1 LIITAAPFIGPNRLI
16 TVVRVYG
23 YDSIERAAA
32 DEALSPPGVQTALA
46 GRWKERL
53 ADQIAPQLAR
63 EIDLFEGQIE
73 LKKQGKIEDK
83 LFAETRLRRGAYGQR
98 YDNGQRHDG
107 IRQRSLAF
115 PTPASKGVD
124 TVWDAPGM
132 QRIKIPFG
140 GLKPDQM
147 DVLADVAEEY
157 SDAICHVTTRQDVQL
172 HYVHIDDAP
181 DLMRRLAAV
190 GITTREACGNSV
202 RNVTACPLAGVCR
215 GEAFDTTQYAKALA
229 YHLLGHPDT
238 QDMGR
243 KFKVAF
249 SGCKSSSCGLTNIH
263 DLGFIAKTWQSSGV
277 TRRGFEVVIGGGLG
291 AVPYDAKLFDAAVP
305 EEEILPLA
313 QATCRV
319 FARLGEKRNR
329 GRARL
334 KFLIEKLGLEEF
346 RRLVIEERKVL
357 PPDPRWTEY
366 LKDVERHQEAPL
378 KASSKLDLAHLDPE
392 FEGWRATNVYAQRQ
406 PGYVVATVTLPLG
419 DISSWQMRQLAEVAR
434 QYVGDN
440 LRTTV
445 EQNLVLRHVSES
457 DLPALFRE
465 LKRLGLALGGAG
477 KIEDVVSCPGTDTC
491 KLGIAA
497 SRGLA
502 AELHERLVQRQK
514 HGQIDPAVRDLH
526 IKMSGCFNSCG
537 QHHLADIGFYGV
549 SRKIG
554 GATVP
559 HFRVLMGGEWDNNGA
574 TYGLTIGAVPSR
586 RIPEF
591 IDHVTAR
598 YVAERRPG
606 ERFKDYVARIG
617 KKALKEMVDAFAAVP
632 AYAQDR
638 SFYSDWR
645 DPREFTT
652 ADITTG
658 ECAGEVVPQVE
669 FDLQA
674 AEQRNFE
681 AQIHLE
687 QGEVEKADQTAY
699 QSMLIA
705 AKGLVRTQFWDLPD
719 DPERIVAEFRTR
731 FYETQLFQSPDAGQ
745 YAGGKFALYL
755 LNRHT
760 DHHRTFTAEKARHL
774 VEEAQLFIEAAYSC
788 HLRMSE
794 QQLRARKSVVVAE
807 VAEAVA

>member
-1 LIITAAPFIGPNRLI
+1 MA
-16 TVVRVYG
+16 
-23 YDSIERAAA
+23 S
-32 DEALSPPGVQTALA
+32 
-46 GRWKERL
+46 WKERL
-53 ADQIAPQLAR
+53 ADRMPADLAR
-63 EIDLFEGQIE
+63 EIDLYEGQIE
-73 LKKQGKIEDK
+73 LKKAGKIEDK
-83 LFAETRLRRGAYGQR
+83 LFAETRLRRGSYGQR

-107 IRQRSLAF
+107 LTQRALPF
-115 PTPASKGVD
+115 PTPATKGPE

-140 GLKPDQM
+140 GLNPDQM
-147 DVLADVAEEY
+147 DTLADVAEDY
-157 SDAICHVTTRQDVQL
+157 SDTICHITTRQDVQL

-181 DLMRRLAAV
+181 DLMRRLASV

-215 GEAFDTTQYAKALA
+215 GEAFDTTPYAKAMA

-249 SGCKSSSCGLTNIH
+249 SGCKTSSCGLTNIH
-263 DLGFIAKTWQSSGV
+263 DLGFIAKTWQSNGA

-291 AVPYDAKLFDAAVP
+291 AVPYDAKLFDATVP

-329 GRARL
+329 GRARM

-346 RRLVIEERKVL
+346 RRLVLEERKIL
-357 PPDPRWTEY
+357 RPDPRWTDY
-366 LKDVERHQEAPL
+366 LKDVERYRETPA
-378 KASSKLDLAHLDPE
+378 KASSTLNLANLDPQ
-392 FEGWRATNVYAQRQ
+392 FEAWRATNVYPQSQA
-406 PGYVVATVTLPLG
+406 GYVVATVTLPLG
-419 DISSWQMRQLAEVAR
+419 DITSWQMRQLADVAR
-434 QYVGDN
+434 KFVGDTV
-440 LRTTV
+440 RTTV
-445 EQNLVLRHVSES
+445 EQNLVLRWVSES
-457 DLPALFRE
+457 DLPALYAE
-465 LKRLGLALGGAG
+465 LKRLDLALGGAS

-502 AELHERLVQRQK
+502 AELHEKYVKRQK
-514 HGQIDPAVRDLH
+514 TDGIDPAVRDLH

-559 HFRVLMGGEWDNNGA
+559 HFRVLMGGEWENNGA
-574 TYGLTIGAVPSR
+574 TYGLTIGAVPSK

-591 IDHVTAR
+591 IDHVTQK
-598 YVAERRPG
+598 YVADRKEG
-606 ERFKDYVARIG
+606 ERFKDFVNRIG
-617 KKALKEMVDAFAAVP
+617 KKALKQMVDAFSAVP
-632 AYAQDR
+632 PYAVDR
-638 SFYSDWR
+638 TLYSDWR

-658 ECAGEVVPQVE
+658 ECAGEVVPQIE

-687 QGEVEKADQTAY
+687 QSEWQKADEAAY

-705 AKGLVRTQFWDLPD
+705 AKGLVRTQMWDVTD
-719 DPERIVAEFRTR
+719 DADQIVKEFTTR
-731 FYETQLFQSPDAGQ
+731 FYDTQLFQSPDAGQ

-755 LNRHT
+755 INRHA
-760 DHHRTFTAEKARHL
+760 DKARVFAADRARHL
-774 VEEAQLFIEAAYSC
+774 VEEAQLFIEAAYGYYQ
-788 HLRMSE
+788 RMTE
-794 QQLRARKSVVVAE
+794 QRAAQAKPSVE
-807 VAEAVA
+807 VAEPAEEATA

>member
-1 LIITAAPFIGPNRLI
+1 
-16 TVVRVYG
+16 
-23 YDSIERAAA
+23 
-32 DEALSPPGVQTALA
+32 LA
-46 GRWKERL
+46 SWKEHL
-53 ADQIAPQLAR
+53 ADRLPVELAR
-63 EIDLFEGQIE
+63 EVDVFEGQIE
-73 LKKQGKIEDK
+73 LKKLGKIEDK

-107 IRQRSLAF
+107 IAQRTLSY
-115 PTPASKGVD
+115 PGTRTKG
-124 TVWDAPGM
+124 TETLWDAPGM

-140 GLKPDQM
+140 GLNPEQM
-147 DVLADVAEEY
+147 DLLADVAEEY
-157 SDAICHVTTRQDVQL
+157 SDAICHITTRQDVQL
-172 HYVHIDDAP
+172 HYVHIDDTP

-202 RNVTACPLAGVCR
+202 RNVTACSIAGVCNC
-215 GEAFDTTQYAKALA
+215 EAFDTTPYAKAMA

-249 SGCKSSSCGLTNIH
+249 SGCKTSSCGLTNIH
-263 DLGFIAKTWQSSGV
+263 DLGFIARTWISNGV

-291 AVPYDAKLFDAAVP
+291 AVPYDALLFDAAVP

-313 QATCRV
+313 QAICRV

-329 GRARL
+329 GRARM
-334 KFLIEKLGLEEF
+334 KFLLEKLGLDEF
-346 RRLVIEERKVL
+346 RRLVIEERRIL
-357 PPDPRWTEY
+357 PHDARWTDY
-366 LKDVERHQEAPL
+366 LKDVERYAEVPVRA
-378 KASSKLDLAHLDPE
+378 ASTVSQGSSDPALQA
-392 FEGWRATNVYAQRQ
+392 WRATNVRAQKQ

-419 DISSWQMRQLAEVAR
+419 DITSWQLRQLAAVAR
-434 QYVGDN
+434 RYVGDN
-440 LRTTV
+440 VRTTV
-445 EQNLVLRHVSES
+445 EQNLVLRWVPEA
-457 DLPALFRE
+457 DVPALYAE
-465 LKRLGLALGGAG
+465 LKRLDLSLGGAS
-477 KIEDVVSCPGTDTC
+477 KIEDVVACPGTDTC

-502 AELHERLVQRQK
+502 AELQERYVARQK
-514 HGQIDPAVRDLH
+514 RGQIDPATRDLH

-549 SRKIG
+549 SRKVG

-559 HFRVLMGGEWDNNGA
+559 HFRVLMGGEWQNNGA
-574 TYGLTIGAVPSR
+574 TYGLTIGAVPSK

-598 YVAERRPG
+598 YVAERQPN
-606 ERFKDYVARIG
+606 ERFKEYVTRIG
-617 KKALKEMVDAFAAVP
+617 KKALKEMVDAFSAVP
-632 AYAQDR
+632 PYAVDR

-645 DPREFTT
+645 DPREFTI

-658 ECAGEVVPQVE
+658 ECAGEMVPQVE

-681 AQIHLE
+681 AQVYLE
-687 QGEVEKADQTAY
+687 QGEMRKADEAAY

-705 AKGLVRTQFWDLPD
+705 AKALVRTEFWDLPD
-719 DPERIVAEFRTR
+719 EPDRIVAEFRTR
-731 FYETQLFQSPDAGQ
+731 FYDTQRFQSPDAGQ

-755 LNRHT
+755 LNRH
-760 DHHRTFTAEKARHL
+760 AEQNRASSLTVDKLRHL
-774 VEEAQLFIEAAYSC
+774 IEEAQLFIEAAYSC
-788 HLRMSE
+788 YQRMSE
-794 QQLRARKSVVVAE
+794 QRAAALAGADLAAVAE
-807 VAEAVA
+807 VTT

>member
-1 LIITAAPFIGPNRLI
+1 MASWTEL
-16 TVVRVYG
+16 
-23 YDSIERAAA
+23 
-32 DEALSPPGVQTALA
+32 LSDRIPP
-46 GRWKERL
+46 E
-53 ADQIAPQLAR
+53 LAR
-63 EIDLFEGQIE
+63 EIDLFEGQIG

-107 IRQRSLAF
+107 ITHRSLPFAAQA
-115 PTPASKGVD
+115 TKGPE

-140 GLKPDQM
+140 GLNPDQM

-157 SDAICHVTTRQDVQL
+157 SDAICHITTRQDVQL
-172 HYVHIDDAP
+172 HYVHIEDTP
-181 DLMRRLAAV
+181 DVMRRLASV

-215 GEAFDTTQYAKALA
+215 GEAFDTTPYAKALA

-249 SGCKSSSCGLTNIH
+249 SGCKTSSCGLTNIH
-263 DLGFIAKTWQSSGV
+263 DLGFIAKTWHSSGV
-277 TRRGFEVVIGGGLG
+277 VRRGFEVVVGGGLG
-291 AVPYDAKLFDAAVP
+291 AVPYDAKLFDATVP

-313 QATCRV
+313 QAVCRV
-319 FARLGEKRNR
+319 FARQGEKRNR

-334 KFLIEKLGLEEF
+334 KFLVEKLGLDEF
-346 RRLVIEERKVL
+346 RRLVVEERKVL
-357 PPDPRWTEY
+357 RPDPRWTDY
-366 LKDVERHQEAPL
+366 LQDIERYRETPVRP
-378 KASSKLDLAHLDPE
+378 SSTLDLRHLDPE
-392 FEGWRATNVYAQRQ
+392 FEAWRQTNVYAQSQ
-406 PGYVVATVTLPLG
+406 QGYVAATVTLPLG
-419 DISSWQMRQLAEVAR
+419 DITSWQLRRLADVAR
-434 QYVGDN
+434 KYVGDN
-440 LRTTV
+440 IRSTV
-445 EQNLVLRHVSES
+445 EQNLILRWVSEA
-457 DLPALFRE
+457 DLPALD
-465 LKRLGLALGGAG
+465 LASGGAG

-502 AELHERLVQRQK
+502 AEMHERLTHQQK
-514 HGQIDPAVRDLH
+514 QGAIDPSVRDLH

-549 SRKIG
+549 SRKVG

-559 HFRVLMGGEWDNNGA
+559 HFRVLMGGEWANNGA
-574 TYGLTIGAVPSR
+574 TYGLTIGAVPSK

-591 IDHVTAR
+591 IDHVTQR
-598 YVAERRPG
+598 YVAGRLEG

-617 KKALKEMVDAFAAVP
+617 KKALKEMVDAFSAVP
-632 AYAQDR
+632 PYATDR
-638 SFYSDWR
+638 TLYSDWR

-652 ADITTG
+652 SDITTG
-658 ECAGEVVPQVE
+658 ECAGEVVPQIE

-687 QGEVEKADQTAY
+687 QQDVHKADEAAY

-705 AKGLVRTQFWDLPD
+705 AKGLVRTELWDVTD
-719 DPERIVAEFRTR
+719 DPEQVVTEFKAR
-731 FYETQLFQSPDAGQ
+731 FYDTKLFQSPDAGQ

-755 LNRHT
+755 LNRHA
-760 DHHRTFTAEKARHL
+760 DKNRSFAADKARHL

-788 HLRMSE
+788 YHRMSE
-794 QQLRARKSVVVAE
+794 QRAPAKARADVHLPE
-807 VAEAVA
+807 VAEATA

>member
-1 LIITAAPFIGPNRLI
+1 VA
-16 TVVRVYG
+16 
-23 YDSIERAAA
+23 S
-32 DEALSPPGVQTALA
+32 
-46 GRWKERL
+46 WKEHL
-53 ADQIAPQLAR
+53 ADRMPIDLAR
-63 EIDLFEGQIE
+63 EIEDFERKIE

-83 LFAETRLRRGAYGQR
+83 LFAEARLRRGAYGQR

-107 IRQRSLAF
+107 IVQRSLPF
-115 PTPASKGVD
+115 PTVATKGTD

-140 GLKPDQM
+140 GLNPNQM
-147 DVLADVAEEY
+147 DVLAEVAEEY
-157 SDAICHVTTRQDVQL
+157 SDAILHITTRQDVQL
-172 HYVHIDDAP
+172 HYVHIEDAP
-181 DLMRRLAAV
+181 NVMRRLASV
-190 GITTREACGNSV
+190 GVTTREACGNTV
-202 RNVTACPLAGVCR
+202 RNVTACCLAGVCR
-215 GEAFDTTQYAKALA
+215 GEAFDTTPYAKALA

-249 SGCKSSSCGLTNIH
+249 SGCKASSCGLTNIH
-263 DLGFIAKTWQSSGV
+263 DLGFIAKTWQESGH
-277 TRRGFEVVIGGGLG
+277 TRRGFEVVVGGGLG
-291 AVPYDAKLFDAAVP
+291 AVPYDAKLFDSTVP

-329 GRARL
+329 GRARM
-334 KFLIEKLGLEEF
+334 KFLIEKLGFEEF
-346 RRLVIEERKVL
+346 RHLVLEERKSL

-366 LKDVERHQEAPL
+366 LRDVERYQEQPA
-378 KASSKLDLAHLDPE
+378 KASSRLDLANLDPE
-392 FEGWRATNVYAQRQ
+392 FEAWRATNVYAQRQ
-406 PGYVVATVTLPLG
+406 AGYVAVTVTLPLG
-419 DISSWQMRQLAEVAR
+419 DITSWQMRQLADIAR
-434 QYVGDN
+434 KYVGDN
-440 LRTTV
+440 VRTTV
-445 EQNLVLRHVSES
+445 EQNVILRWVSEA
-457 DLPALFRE
+457 DLPSLYTE
-465 LKRLGLALGGAG
+465 LKRLDLALGGAG

-502 AELHERLVQRQK
+502 AELHERLVAR
-514 HGQIDPAVRDLH
+514 HENGGIDPAVRDLH

-559 HFRVLMGGEWDNNGA
+559 HFRVLLGGEWGNNGA
-574 TYGLTIGAVPSR
+574 TYGLTIGAVPSK

-591 IDHVTAR
+591 IDHVTQR
-598 YVAERRPG
+598 YLAERNEG
-606 ERFKDYVARIG
+606 ERFKDYVTRIG
-617 KKALKEMVDAFAAVP
+617 KKALKSMVDAFSAVP
-632 AYAQDR
+632 PYAVDR

-645 DPREFTT
+645 DPREFTI

-658 ECAGEVVPQVE
+658 ECAGEVVPQIE

-687 QGEVEKADQTAY
+687 QSEFQKADETAY
-699 QSMLIA
+699 QSMLVA
-705 AKGLVRTQFWDLPD
+705 AKGLVRTQLWDLPD
-719 DPERIVAEFRTR
+719 DADRIVSEFKTR
-731 FYETQLFQSPDAGQ
+731 FYDTQRFQSPDAGQ

-755 LNRHT
+755 LNRHA
-760 DHHRTFTAEKARHL
+760 DKDRVFTPDKARHL

-788 HLRMSE
+788 HQRMSE
-794 QQLRARKSVVVAE
+794 QRAKARVSFELPV
-807 VAEAVA
+807 EATA

>member
-1 LIITAAPFIGPNRLI
+1 MP
-16 TVVRVYG
+16 V
-23 YDSIERAAA
+23 E
-32 DEALSPPGVQTALA
+32 
-46 GRWKERL
+46 
-53 ADQIAPQLAR
+53 LAR
-63 EIDLFEGQIE
+63 EIDQFEGQIE
-73 LKKQGKIEDK
+73 LKKLGKIEDK

-107 IRQRSLAF
+107 IAQRSLTY
-115 PTPASKGVD
+115 PSTLTKG
-124 TVWDAPGM
+124 TETMWDAPGM

-140 GLKPDQM
+140 GLNPEQM

-157 SDAICHVTTRQDVQL
+157 SDAICHITTRQDVQL
-172 HYVHIDDAP
+172 HYVHIDDTP
-181 DLMRRLAAV
+181 DVMRRLGSV

-215 GEAFDTTQYAKALA
+215 CEVFDTTPYAKAMA

-249 SGCKSSSCGLTNIH
+249 SGCKTSSCGLTNIH
-263 DLGFIAKTWQSSGV
+263 DLGFIAKTWSSGGV
-277 TRRGFEVVIGGGLG
+277 ARRGFEVVVGGGLG
-291 AVPYDAKLFDAAVP
+291 AVPYDAQLFDAAVP

-313 QATCRV
+313 QAVCRV

-334 KFLIEKLGLEEF
+334 KFLLEKLGLEEF
-346 RRLVIEERKVL
+346 RRLVLEERRVL
-357 PPDPRWTEY
+357 RPDPRWTEY
-366 LKDVERHQEAPL
+366 LKDVERHHEVPLRSSTAPEA
-378 KASSKLDLAHLDPE
+378 AHADPQ
-392 FEGWRATNVYAQRQ
+392 FQAWRATNVYAQRQ

-419 DISSWQMRQLAEVAR
+419 DITSWQMRQLAGLAR
-434 QYVGDN
+434 RYVGDN
-440 LRTTV
+440 VRTTV
-445 EQNLVLRHVSES
+445 EQNIVLRWVCAA
-457 DLPALFRE
+457 DLPALYAE
-465 LKRLGLALGGAG
+465 LRRLDLALEGAG
-477 KIEDVVSCPGTDTC
+477 KIEDVVACPGTDTC

-502 AELHERLVQRQK
+502 AELHERYVQRRK
-514 HGQIDPAVRDLH
+514 EGQIDPVTRELH

-559 HFRVLMGGEWDNNGA
+559 HFRVLMGGEWENNGA
-574 TYGLTIGAVPSR
+574 TYGLTIGAVPSK

-591 IDHVTAR
+591 IDHVTQR
-598 YVAERRPG
+598 YVAERQPD
-606 ERFKDYVARIG
+606 ERFKAYVTRIG

-632 AYAQDR
+632 PYAVDR
-638 SFYSDWR
+638 TLYSDWR
-645 DPREFTT
+645 DPREFTI

-658 ECAGEVVPQVE
+658 ECAGEVVMQIE

-681 AQIHLE
+681 AQVYLE
-687 QGEVEKADQTAY
+687 QGEIAKADEAAY

-705 AKGLVRTQFWDLPD
+705 ARGLVRTQFWDLPD
-719 DPERIVAEFRTR
+719 EPDRIVAEFRSR
-731 FYETQLFQSPDAGQ
+731 FYDTQLFQSPDAGQ

-755 LNRHT
+755 LNRHA
-760 DHHRTFTAEKARHL
+760 DRQRNFTADTARHL
-774 VEEAQLFIEAAYSC
+774 IEEAQLFIEAAYSC
-788 HLRMSE
+788 HQRLSE
-794 QQLRARKSVVVAE
+794 QNARALAGADALA
-807 VAEAVA
+807 VAEAVG

>member
-1 LIITAAPFIGPNRLI
+1 M
-16 TVVRVYG
+16 
-23 YDSIERAAA
+23 
-32 DEALSPPGVQTALA
+32 SPTPAS
-46 GRWKERL
+46 WKEHL
-53 ADQIAPQLAR
+53 ADRVPVELGR
-63 EIDLFEGQIE
+63 EIDDFEGKIE

-83 LFAETRLRRGAYGQR
+83 LFTEARLRRGAYGQR

-107 IRQRSLAF
+107 ITHRTLPF
-115 PTPASKGVD
+115 PAHASKGTD

-140 GLKPDQM
+140 GLTPDQM
-147 DVLADVAEEY
+147 DVLADLAEEY

-172 HYVHIDDAP
+172 HYVHIEDTP
-181 DLMRRLAAV
+181 DIMRRLASA

-202 RNVTACPLAGVCR
+202 RNVTACSLAGVCR
-215 GEAFDTTQYAKALA
+215 CEAFDTTPYAKAMA

-249 SGCKSSSCGLTNIH
+249 SGCKTSSCGLTNIH
-263 DLGFIAKTWQSSGV
+263 DLGFIAKTWQGNGA
-277 TRRGFEVVIGGGLG
+277 THRGFEVVIGGGLG

-329 GRARL
+329 GRARM

-346 RRLVIEERKVL
+346 RRLVLEERKVL
-357 PPDPRWTEY
+357 RPDPRWTDY
-366 LKDVERHQEAPL
+366 LQDVQRHEDKPA
-378 KASSKLDLAHLDPE
+378 KASSKLNLSHLDPE
-392 FEGWRATNVYAQRQ
+392 FEAWRATNVYAQRQ
-406 PGYVVATVTLPLG
+406 AGYVAATVTLPLG
-419 DISSWQMRQLAEVAR
+419 DITSWQMRQLADVGR
-434 QYVGDN
+434 KFVGDN
-440 LRTTV
+440 VRTTV
-445 EQNLVLRHVSES
+445 EQNLILRWVPEA
-457 DLPALFRE
+457 DLPALYAE
-465 LKRLGLALGGAG
+465 LKRLDLALPGAG

-502 AELHERLVQRQK
+502 AELHERLVERQK
-514 HGQIDPAVRDLH
+514 TAGIDPAVRDLH

-549 SRKIG
+549 SRKVG

-559 HFRVLMGGEWDNNGA
+559 HFRVLMGGEWENNGA
-574 TYGLTIGAVPSR
+574 TYGLTIGAVPSK

-591 IDHVTAR
+591 IDHVTQR
-598 YVAERRPG
+598 YLAERNEG

-617 KKALKEMVDAFAAVP
+617 KKALKAMVDAYSSVP
-632 AYAQDR
+632 AYAVDR
-638 SFYSDWR
+638 TLYSDWR
-645 DPREFTT
+645 DPREFTIS
-652 ADITTG
+652 DITTG

-687 QGEVEKADQTAY
+687 QNEFQKADEVAY
-699 QSMLIA
+699 QSMLVA
-705 AKGLVRTQFWDLPD
+705 AKGLVRTQFWDVPD
-719 DPERIVAEFRTR
+719 DPERIVSEFKAR
-731 FYETQLFQSPDAGQ
+731 FYDTQLFQSPDAGQ

-755 LNRHT
+755 LNRHA
-760 DHHRTFTAEKARHL
+760 DKNRVFTADKARHL

-788 HLRMSE
+788 HLRLSE
-794 QQLRARKSVVVAE
+794 QQARTAKVSFE
-807 VAEAVA
+807 VPELPLAAVS

>member
-1 LIITAAPFIGPNRLI
+1 MT
-16 TVVRVYG
+16 
-23 YDSIERAAA
+23 S
-32 DEALSPPGVQTALA
+32 
-46 GRWKERL
+46 WKERL
-53 ADQIAPQLAR
+53 TDRTPVELAR
-63 EIDLFEGQIE
+63 EIDVFEGQIE

-107 IRQRSLAF
+107 ITHRSLPF
-115 PTPASKGVD
+115 PAEGTKGPE

-140 GLKPDQM
+140 GLNPEQM

-157 SDAICHVTTRQDVQL
+157 SDAICHITTRQDVQL
-172 HYVHIDDAP
+172 HYVHIEDTP
-181 DLMRRLAAV
+181 DVMRRLASV

-202 RNVTACPLAGVCR
+202 RNVTACPLAGVCH
-215 GEAFDTTQYAKALA
+215 GEAFDTTPYAKAMA
-229 YHLLGHPDT
+229 YHLLGHTDT

-249 SGCKSSSCGLTNIH
+249 SGCKTSSCGLTNIH
-263 DLGFIAKTWQSSGV
+263 DLGFIAKTWQSNGV

-291 AVPYDAKLFDAAVP
+291 AVPYDAKLFDATVP

-334 KFLIEKLGLEEF
+334 KFLIEKLGLDEF
-346 RRLVIEERKVL
+346 RRLVLEERKVL
-357 PPDPRWTEY
+357 PSDPRWTDY
-366 LKDVERHQEAPL
+366 LKDVERYREAPA
-378 KASSKLDLAHLDPE
+378 KASSNLDLTHLDPE
-392 FEGWRATNVYAQRQ
+392 FEAWRATNVYAQRQ
-406 PGYVVATVTLPLG
+406 PGYVVATITLPLG
-419 DISSWQMRQLAEVAR
+419 DITSRQMRQLAEIAR
-434 QYVGDN
+434 KYVGDN
-440 LRTTV
+440 VRTTV
-445 EQNLVLRHVSES
+445 EQNLILRWVSEA
-457 DLPALFRE
+457 DLPALYAD
-465 LKRLGLALGGAG
+465 LKRVDLALGGAG

-502 AELHERLVQRQK
+502 AELHERLQHRQQN
-514 HGQIDPAVRDLH
+514 GGIDPAVRDLH

-549 SRKIG
+549 SRKVG

-559 HFRVLMGGEWDNNGA
+559 HFRVLMGGEWENNGA
-574 TYGLTIGAVPSR
+574 TYGLTIGAVPSK

-591 IDHVTAR
+591 IDHVTQR
-598 YVAERRPG
+598 YLTERQQG
-606 ERFKDYVARIG
+606 ERFKDYVGRIG
-617 KKALKEMVDAFAAVP
+617 KKALKQMVDAFSSVP
-632 AYAQDR
+632 AYAVDR
-638 SFYSDWR
+638 TLYSDWR
-645 DPREFTT
+645 DPREFTIS
-652 ADITTG
+652 DITTG
-658 ECAGEVVPQVE
+658 ECAGEVVPQIE

-687 QGEVEKADQTAY
+687 QNEFQKADEAAY

-705 AKGLVRTQFWDLPD
+705 AKGLVRTQLWDLSD
-719 DPERIVAEFRTR
+719 DADRIVFEFKTR
-731 FYETQLFQSPDAGQ
+731 FYDTQLFQSPDAGQ

-755 LNRHT
+755 LNRHA
-760 DHHRTFTAEKARHL
+760 DKNRVFAGDKARHL

-788 HLRMSE
+788 HQRMSE
-794 QQLRARKSVVVAE
+794 QRARQKVQTSVDQPE
-807 VAEAVA
+807 PAEAEATA

>member
-1 LIITAAPFIGPNRLI
+1 
-16 TVVRVYG
+16 
-23 YDSIERAAA
+23 
-32 DEALSPPGVQTALA
+32 LA
-46 GRWKERL
+46 SWKERL
-53 ADQIAPQLAR
+53 ADRLPDALAR
-63 EIDLFEGQIE
+63 EIDVFEAQLA

-107 IRQRSLAF
+107 IAHRTLAF
-115 PTPASKGVD
+115 PTASTKGVD

-140 GLKPDQM
+140 GLNAQQM

-157 SDAICHVTTRQDVQL
+157 SDAICHITTRQDVQL
-172 HYVHIDDAP
+172 HYVHIEDTP
-181 DLMRRLAAV
+181 DLMRRLASA
-190 GITTREACGNSV
+190 GITTREACGNAV
-202 RNVTACPLAGVCR
+202 RNVTACPLSGVCR
-215 GEAFDTTQYAKALA
+215 GEAFDTTPYARALA
-229 YHLLGHPDT
+229 WHLLGHPDT

-249 SGCKSSSCGLTNIH
+249 SGCKTRSCGLTNIH
-263 DLGFIAKTWQSSGV
+263 DLGFVARTWPADGAL
-277 TRRGFEVVIGGGLG
+277 RRGFEVTIGGGLG
-291 AVPYDAKLFDAAVP
+291 AVPYDAQLFDAAVP

-313 QATCRV
+313 QAVCRV

-334 KFLIEKLGLEEF
+334 KFLVEKLGLEEF
-346 RRLVIEERKVL
+346 RRLVLEERRIL
-357 PPDPRWTEY
+357 PPDARWTAY
-366 LKDVERHQEAPL
+366 LKDVERYEERATRPCAELNLDHPDPQFEA
-378 KASSKLDLAHLDPE
+378 
-392 FEGWRATNVYAQRQ
+392 WRATNVYAQRQ

-419 DISSWQMRQLAEVAR
+419 DITSWQMRQLADVAR
-434 QYVGDN
+434 RYVGDHV
-440 LRTTV
+440 RTTV
-445 EQNLVLRHVSES
+445 EQNLVLRWVSAA
-457 DLPALFRE
+457 DLPALYGE

-491 KLGIAA
+491 KLGIAS

-502 AELHERLVQRQK
+502 AELHERLVQRQQN
-514 HGQIDPAVRDLH
+514 GGIDLAVRDLH
-526 IKMSGCFNSCG
+526 IKLSGCFNSCG

-554 GATVP
+554 SSTVP
-559 HFRVLMGGEWDNNGA
+559 HFRVLMGGEWENNGG
-574 TYGLTIGAVPSR
+574 TYGLTIGAVPSK

-591 IDHVTAR
+591 IDHVTGR
-598 YVAERRPG
+598 FLAERAAG
-606 ERFKDYVARIG
+606 ERFKDYVTRIG
-617 KKALKEMVDAFAAVP
+617 KKALKEMVDAFSAVP
-632 AYAQDR
+632 PYAVDR
-638 SFYSDWR
+638 SLYSDWR

-652 ADITTG
+652 SDITTG
-658 ECAGEVVPQVE
+658 ECAGEVVPQIE

-687 QGEVEKADQTAY
+687 QGEVRKADEAAY

-705 AKGLVRTQFWDLPD
+705 ARGLVRTQLWDLAD

-731 FYETQLFQSPDAGQ
+731 FYDTQLFQSPDAGQ

-755 LNRHT
+755 LNRHA
-760 DHHRTFTAEKARHL
+760 DRQRVFTAEKARHL
-774 VEEAQLFIEAAYSC
+774 VEEAQLFIEASHSC
-788 HLRMSE
+788 HQRMSE
-794 QQLRARKSVVVAE
+794 QRARPKAGRE
-807 VAEAVA
+807 LPAAAAAPAVAAETS